1 MSNEELNPALRQ
13 TDVSGSITLTAK
25 VPPQFA
31 KAVIELHE
39 QYNVKLVG
47 TSDLDEKGFRNDNW
61 KRVVVTGLKEDLIK
75 LNKHCEKLAYGDVP
89 YCR

>member
-1 MSNEELNPALRQ
+1 MIDRITEQPFCQ
-13 TDVSGSITLTAK
+13 TRVSGSITLTAK

-31 KAVIELHE
+31 KAVVDLHE

-47 TSDLDEKGFRNDNW
+47 TSDLDEKGFRDEKW
-61 KRVVVTGLKEDLIK
+61 KKVVVSGLKDDLIK